1 MPAMTSWSEFEGLV
15 EWREVEG
22 VSTLLRETCEA
33 TKLAP
38 EMEWVLEVV
47 KETAALLPA
56 SIIEGRESEYLAEY
70 ILGVNAARNALIV
83 ATYCFD
89 FLRGEGL
96 MDAGT
101 ANRVEERLAEL
112 ETKLASLTD
121 TLRRNLSLRPVRRRF
136 SNN

>member
-1 MPAMTSWSEFEGLV
+1 MTSWSEFEGLV

-70 ILGVNAARNALIV
+70 ILGVNAARHAPLG
-83 ATYCFD
+83 AADFFD

-96 MDAGT
+96 KIGRT
-101 ANRVEERLAEL
+101 H
-112 ETKLASLTD
+112 
-121 TLRRNLSLRPVRRRF
+121 
-136 SNN
+136 

>member
-1 MPAMTSWSEFEGLV
+1 MTSWAEFEGLV

-101 ANRVEERLAEL
+101 VNRGGARLGVL
-112 ETKLASLTD
+112 ETRYPVQQLPV
-121 TLRRNLSLRPVRRRF
+121 RPNVSLRPVRRRF
-136 SNN
+136 SN